1 MLWLLEAGIMRV
13 VCSIQG
19 ARLKNL
25 EHYFLLQT
33 ASMRLI
39 ARIAELVAIS
49 PIRLPLV
56 SVDKSEISSRGGSL
70 SSNLIQVLE
79 LIPVMD
85 FVEKILD

>member
-1 MLWLLEAGIMRV
+1 MRV